1 MTQETLSTRR
11 QTGEAQDFLALA
23 AECRLAANRSRLPAA
38 AFDLLARARR
48 YEETAA
54 RVAGNDQGA

>member
-1 MTQETLSTRR
+1 MKQETLPIRR
-11 QTGEAQDFLALA
+11 QDGEAQDFLALA

-54 RVAGNDQGA
+54 QMAGSNRGA